1 MEFEPVGERV
11 EHIVAGGKANVGK
24 VTEKQTW
31 KHKHSD
37 YEFQWHIPPGKK
49 AFDRSRMWKA
59 ARRVVKLNKHGAVRL
74 SCILRLA
81 KKEIDVTTVS
91 REEDMVKRVNA
102 VMAIISS
109 KVALSVLNDEY
120 FVLYAKSL
128 DPKHKIPHHL
138 EVQRITEVM
147 IDVGMTEVTKIV
159 ADRRKVLSQDF
170 ASLTT
175 DFVTDSNRHES
186 YGVILMELVA
196 EWYELED
203 GRVLAMSRETAE
215 RIANLLLTLSP
226 KLANLEYPLIF
237 ERFLLPKT
245 IENVVEWMQ
254 CSTKCAKARA
264 SDISQ

>member
-1 MEFEPVGERV
+1 M
-11 EHIVAGGKANVGK
+11 
-24 VTEKQTW
+24 
-31 KHKHSD
+31 
-37 YEFQWHIPPGKK
+37 
-49 AFDRSRMWKA
+49 
-59 ARRVVKLNKHGAVRL
+59 NKHGAVRL

-81 KKEIDVTTVS
+81 KKEVDVTTVS

-159 ADRRKVLSQDF
+159 ADRRKVLGQDF

-215 RIANLLLTLSP
+215 RIASLLLTVSTYLDIDRTIA
-226 KLANLEYPLIF
+226 LLETNF
-237 ERFLLPKT
+237 
-245 IENVVEWMQ
+245 
-254 CSTKCAKARA
+254 
-264 SDISQ
+264 ISLNS